1 MTTTERPVRRTISSP
16 SSADTAES
24 LPAGFAWTIVEL
36 APDGILV
43 SDEDGVILM
52 ANGRV
57 ETLFGHDHDT
67 LVGTHIERLVPH
79 GLRLA
84 HDTQRD
90 GAVAAAT
97 PRPMGVGLDLLGC
110 HANGSEFPIEI
121 SVSPVATD
129 HGVASVVI
137 IRDLSQ
143 QRLQED
149 GARATTIADED
160 ERIGTVMHDR
170 VIGLL
175 FASGLN
181 IAAVL
186 SANQLDHHATGRLRD
201 VVGELDAAIR
211 EIRTA
216 IFQHLDPAPD
226 TPRAA

>member
-1 MTTTERPVRRTISSP
+1 
-16 SSADTAES
+16 
-24 LPAGFAWTIVEL
+24 
-36 APDGILV
+36 
-43 SDEDGVILM
+43 
-52 ANGRV
+52 
-57 ETLFGHDHDT
+57 
-67 LVGTHIERLVPH
+67 
-79 GLRLA
+79 
-84 HDTQRD
+84 
-90 GAVAAAT
+90 
-97 PRPMGVGLDLLGC
+97 MGVGLDLLGC

-201 VVGELDAAIR
+201 VVAELDAAIR